1 MAFSQLP
8 LCSSWQLVSA
18 LERLGCYQGRTG
30 KGSHV
35 IYFRKLPNRTVTAA
49 VVLGRN
55 QVPKGTLRRIL
66 DSLEI
71 SPDEFRA
78 KLR

>member
-8 LCSSWQLVSA
+8 LCSSRQLVSA

-35 IYFRKLPNRTVTAA
+35 IYFRKLPDRTLVSP
-49 VVLGRN
+49 VVLGRSE
-55 QVPKGTLRRIL
+55 VPRGTLKKIL
-66 DSLEI
+66 DLLEI
-71 SPDEFRA
+71 SPEEFKG